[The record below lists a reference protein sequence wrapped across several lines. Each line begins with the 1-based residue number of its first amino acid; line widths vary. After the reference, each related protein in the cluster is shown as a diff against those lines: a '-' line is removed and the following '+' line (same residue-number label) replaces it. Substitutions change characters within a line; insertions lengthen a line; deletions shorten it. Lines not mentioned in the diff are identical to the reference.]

1 MAGEVYL
8 TTTLSKDNVPVTGQ
22 AQLVYALLEI
32 MPTDVMAAVRMPLN
46 FSLVLDRSGSMKDEG
61 KLDQLKQAVKYV
73 IDLLADDDYVS
84 VVTFSGE
91 SHVVLSS
98 TLMGKVRRNDL
109 KRQID
114 KIDLKWTGTHIAV
127 AVKAGRVEVKK
138 RLAADRVNRVVLLT
152 DGQVQMPSGDHRR
165 GEQECLKE
173 AEECGRE
180 GIPLLPLGLGS
191 DWNED
196 LLADMAGRSGGVADY
211 IARPEDLTPF
221 FANTVQSMQA
231 AVVQNAVLTLRLVA
245 GINPRKVWRV
255 VPLIADLGYSS
266 SFDRTITVP
275 LGELEKGQGQALLV
289 ELMLPARQAGTYRI
303 AQAEIAYDVPLLN
316 LVQEK
321 VRADLMLSFT
331 YDPYLTQQV
340 NPRVMNIVEKVTAF
354 KLQTRALQEAELG
367 DVAGA
372 TQKLRAAA
380 TILLNQGDTDLART
394 VQLEADKLE
403 QQGQIS
409 AEGKKTIKFKSSK
422 TVKLG

>member
-1 MAGEVYL
+1 
-8 TTTLSKDNVPVTGQ
+8 
-22 AQLVYALLEI
+22 
-32 MPTDVMAAVRMPLN
+32 MPTEVMAAVRMPLN

-84 VVTFSGE
+84 VVAFSGE
-91 SHVVLSS
+91 PHVVLPS
-98 TLMGKVRRNDL
+98 TLMGKVRRKDL
-109 KRQID
+109 KRKID
-114 KIDLKWTGTHIAV
+114 KIGLKWTGTHIAV
-127 AVKAGRVEVKK
+127 AVKAGRAEVEK
-138 RLAADRVNRVVLLT
+138 RLAADRVNRILLLT
-152 DGQVQMPSGDHRR
+152 DGQVQMLSGDHRR

-173 AEECGRE
+173 AEKCGHE
-180 GIPLLPLGLGS
+180 GIPVLALGLGS

-196 LLADMAGRSGGVADY
+196 LLADMARRSGGVADY

-221 FANTVQSMQA
+221 FVNTVQSMQA
-231 AVVQNAVLTLRLVA
+231 AVVQNAVLTLRLVS

-255 VPLIADLGYSS
+255 VPLIADLGYSPIS
-266 SFDRTITVP
+266 DRAITVL

-289 ELMLPARQAGTYRI
+289 EFMLPARQAGTYRI

-331 YDPYLTQQV
+331 HDPNLARQV
-340 NPRVMNIVEKVTAF
+340 NPKVMNIVEKVMAF

-367 DVAGA
+367 NIVGA

-380 TILLNQGDTDLART
+380 TILLNQGETDLART
-394 VQLEADKLE
+394 ARLEADRLE
-403 QQGQIS
+403 KQGQMT
-409 AEGKKTIKFKSSK
+409 AEGKKTIKFKGKK
-422 TVKLG
+422 TVRLA

>member
-8 TTTLSKDNVPVTGQ
+8 TSTLSKDNVPVTGQ
-22 AQLVYALLEI
+22 AQLVYALLEV
-32 MPTDVMAAVRMPLN
+32 MPTDVMASVRMPLN

-84 VVTFSGE
+84 VIVFSGE
-91 SHVVLSS
+91 SDVVLSS
-98 TLMGKVRRNDL
+98 TLMSKVRRDNL

-114 KIDLKWTGTHIAV
+114 KIDPKWTGTHIAV
-127 AVKAGRVEVKK
+127 AVRAGRIEVEK

-173 AEECGRE
+173 AEECGHE
-180 GIPLLPLGLGS
+180 GIPLLALGLGS

-221 FANTVQSMQA
+221 FVNTVQSMQA
-231 AVVQNAVLTLRLVA
+231 AVVQNAVLTLHLVA
-245 GINPRKVWRV
+245 EINPRKVWRV
-255 VPLIADLGYSS
+255 VPLIADLGYSPIS
-266 SFDRTITVP
+266 ERAITIP

-289 ELMLPARQAGTYRI
+289 ELLLPARQAGTYRI

-331 YDPYLTQQV
+331 YDPHLAQQV

-367 DVAGA
+367 DVVGA

-380 TILLNQGDTDLART
+380 TILLSQGDTDLAHT

-403 QQGQIS
+403 QQGQMT

-422 TVKLG
+422 TVKLS

>member
-8 TTTLSKDNVPVTGQ
+8 TSTLSKDNVPVTGQ

-266 SFDRTITVP
+266 AFGQAITVP

-331 YDPYLTQQV
+331 HDPYLARQV

-367 DVAGA
+367 NMAGA

-380 TILLNQGDTDLART
+380 TILLSQGDADLART

-403 QQGQIS
+403 QKGQMT

-422 TVKLG
+422 TVKLV

>member
-32 MPTDVMAAVRMPLN
+32 MPTEVMAAVRMPLN

-84 VVTFSGE
+84 VIVFSGE

-98 TLMGKVRRNDL
+98 TLMGRVRRNDL

-114 KIDLKWTGTHIAV
+114 KIDLEWTGTHIAV
-127 AVKAGRVEVKK
+127 AVKAGCAEVKK
-138 RLAADRVNRVVLLT
+138 RLAVDRVNRVVLLT
-152 DGQVQMPSGDHRR
+152 DGQVQMPSGDHSR
-165 GEQECLKE
+165 GERECLRE
-173 AEECGRE
+173 ADEGGRK
-180 GIPLLPLGLGS
+180 GIPLLALGLGS

-196 LLADMAGRSGGVADY
+196 LLTDMALRSGGVADY

-221 FANTVQSMQA
+221 FVSTVQSMQA
-231 AVVQNAVLTLRLVA
+231 TVVQNAVLTLHLVA
-245 GINPRKVWRV
+245 GVNPRRVWRV
-255 VPLIADLGYSS
+255 VPIISDLGYSPIS
-266 SFDRTITVP
+266 DRALTVP

-289 ELMLPARQAGTYRI
+289 ELMLPPRAAGHYRI
-303 AQAEIAYDVPLLN
+303 AQAEVAYDVPLLN

-321 VRADLMLSFT
+321 VRADIMLNFT
-331 YDPYLTQQV
+331 HDPFLAQQV

-367 DVAGA
+367 DIVGA

-380 TILLNQGDTDLART
+380 TILLNQGETDLAHTAR
-394 VQLEADKLE
+394 LEADRLE
-403 QQGQIS
+403 EQGQMT
-409 AEGKKTIKFKSSK
+409 AEGKKTIQFKGSK
-422 TVKLG
+422 TVKLS